1 MQFSVHSDDNYYF
14 FSNGVKRD
22 FGQNKVITMHDGKTI
37 FSSVQPIGCE
47 VAAQLPVVGTIE
59 CDP

>member
-1 MQFSVHSDDNYYF
+1 
-14 FSNGVKRD
+14 
-22 FGQNKVITMHDGKTI
+22 MHDGKTI